1 MICITV
7 TPESRTLAPV
17 DLYNASSRCDLIE
30 LCLDHFINE
39 PNVGE
44 LLRVVQKPIM
54 VSCRS
59 EKDGGAWKGTEQERI
74 QLLREAIVSGPA
86 YVELDLEAATSIPRF
101 GKTQRV
107 VSFTSLNRPLNRID
121 DIFEQ
126 CRQAKADVVK
136 FTWLTEDMDA
146 AWPLLA
152 AVTQPRDLPIV
163 GLGVGRAGL
172 TFSLLG
178 RKYGSPWIYAALE
191 PGMEAFARQP
201 TVWQLRDDYH
211 WDAINNKTRFLG
223 VIGYGESENITS
235 RVLNAAFQQMDRP
248 IRCLPLQ
255 PGDLSRF
262 PKMLEKL
269 GINGLIVDPA
279 WRGDLFDLV
288 TSSDEI
294 GTAAR
299 RCDVL
304 MEGPQGRRGVCTIFE
319 AMDIAGRPVTGSP
332 EWTGRGA
339 VTVLG
344 HGPMARAAAT
354 FFSQR
359 GAAVSLAG
367 MSDNAAA
374 GMAREAGV
382 RHVVWNAVYDLRCD
396 TLVLAD
402 PDMPCGLSKGQV
414 NPGIIRE
421 RQIVVDLTVGLSG
434 SPFAEESA
442 ARGARY
448 IDPASVFAANVNL
461 QFKQLTGKD
470 LPPNSFERALAD

>member
-1 MICITV
+1 
-7 TPESRTLAPV
+7 
-17 DLYNASSRCDLIE
+17 
-30 LCLDHFINE
+30 
-39 PNVGE
+39 
-44 LLRVVQKPIM
+44 
-54 VSCRS
+54 
-59 EKDGGAWKGTEQERI
+59 
-74 QLLREAIVSGPA
+74 
-86 YVELDLEAATSIPRF
+86 VELDLEAATSIPRF

-382 RHVVWNAVYDLRCD
+382 RHVVWNAVYDQRCD

>member
-1 MICITV
+1 MC
-7 TPESRTLAPV
+7 SS
-17 DLYNASSRCDLIE
+17 DL
-30 LCLDHFINE
+30 E

-288 TSSDEI
+288 TSCDEF
-294 GTAAR
+294 GTLAR

-304 MEGPQGRRGVCTIFE
+304 MEGQQGRRGVCTIFE

-448 IDPASVFAANVNL
+448 IDPSSVFAANLNL

>member
-382 RHVVWNAVYDLRCD
+382 RHVVWNAVYDQRCD

>member
-461 QFKQLTGKD
+461 QFRQLTGKD